1 MIIALLELPLRYL
14 FGRDLFISY
23 SRSDARKYAPALAIT
38 LQKRMPK
45 LSFYL
50 DRWIAPASGKLP
62 LSLRLHLR
70 WSSILVVVC
79 TERAVASRFVQD
91 EVAKFATL
99 GRKVVTIDVEG
110 AFSEVRGQEPWVNVS
125 GADPEEEMCAAITKG
140 KPSENVIERILKMV
154 EFTTQDRRLRRA
166 VWATFAFVVLSV
178 GGVGVYAYKAKQ
190 DADEAEARAIK
201 ADDQAKAAETRAAD
215 AQKKEEDA
223 KQARV
228 LAESQTLEANKKREE
243 AVKAQAKAE
252 DLQAQAE
259 EKAGEAL
266 EKERVATAEAQKQQK
281 IAHAQRLTAEN
292 NLAADPQSQ
301 EIEKKILFTVE
312 SMRRYSSREAYSNLI
327 EAIRITPRPLT
338 RLSNHA
344 EKVSDLTFSPDG
356 KYLATLSN
364 GELSLHKVDVLN
376 TGGEIGE
383 FQTVTRADEGIT
395 SFAFSP
401 DGTYL
406 SAASKS
412 GVRRIWL
419 TKTMKEL
426 TPVPDSAAALF
437 GASKPVGPVADSNL
451 SPNAK
456 YSWSKDEEADGETI
470 TLSKTDTRERVI
482 DKLRALDF
490 SPDGRFL
497 VTTSY
502 DPEYAEL
509 TETIVW
515 DVSGDSLRRLHSLG
529 TTRVYSSTGNKF
541 SPDGTRLAQVMNDNR
556 LKVWN
561 TLTGQLVAFVKY
573 EGQYKGVAFTHDGR
587 FMALATDKNVT
598 LWPTGREWKSS
609 EFVRPSGRGPERFI
623 TEESQMALSPDGKL
637 MAFASGA
644 NVNVFNTTNG
654 QRVLPLSMPCNVKG
668 LSFSMRNER
677 VVTHGPCGVFAWQ
690 LREGTQPERAGNLP
704 KSFEWV
710 AFSRDMKY
718 AAVAGGEGATV
729 IELANP
735 SNVIQLKRNDIA
747 ASDEDDES
755 EGDQKV
761 TVAFSSDGNRVAAVS
776 RSRIDVWEWRTG
788 RLLHATKTQTRGNG
802 DYNSVSVAFDEDD
815 NNTLITADR
824 YEALVWNLHDM
835 RVVGRVELQET
846 GRNTNFLTI
855 LSPNG
860 KFVSTT
866 LNVFATGDK
875 SPFSKTTVWQLRPMD
890 VWKNACSRLQNGSLS
905 DADWKKEFGTEKLRD
920 TCDGLAL
927 SKRP

>member
-1 MIIALLELPLRYL
+1 MQNTNATPLQPAAPSDGQVSPSSFTPGLPRQAWRMMIALLEMPLRYL

-38 LQKRMPK
+38 LQKQMPK

-125 GADPEEEMCAAITKG
+125 GADPEEEMCAAIAKG
-140 KPSENVIERILKMV
+140 KPSENVIERVIKMV

-178 GGVGVYAYKAKQ
+178 GGIGVYGYTANQKRI
-190 DADEAEARAIK
+190 EAEAAAK
-201 ADDQAKAAETRAAD
+201 VADDQAKAAETRAVN
-215 AQKKEEDA
+215 AQKAEEDA
-223 KQARV
+223 KQARA
-228 LAESQTLEANKKREE
+228 LAESATLVANQKREE
-243 AVKAQAKAE
+243 ALKAQAKAE

-259 EKAGEAL
+259 EKAGEAR
-266 EKERVATAEAQKQQK
+266 EKERVATAEAQKQQT

-292 NLAADPQSQ
+292 NLAADPQSE

-338 RLSNHA
+338 KLSNHA
-344 EKVSDLTFSPDG
+344 DTVREITFSPDSN
-356 KYLATLSN
+356 YIATLSN
-364 GELSLHKVDVLN
+364 G
-376 TGGEIGE
+376 
-383 FQTVTRADEGIT
+383 
-395 SFAFSP
+395 
-401 DGTYL
+401 
-406 SAASKS
+406 
-412 GVRRIWL
+412 GVRMWL
-419 TKTMKEL
+419 TKTMEEV
-426 TPVPDSAAALF
+426 TPIPDSAAALF
-437 GASKPVGPVADSNL
+437 DARKSVGPVAESNL

-470 TLSKTDTRERVI
+470 TLSKTATRERVM

-497 VTTSY
+497 VTTSF

-515 DVSGDSLRRLHSLG
+515 DASGDSLRRLHSLG

-587 FMALATDKNVT
+587 FMALATDKDVT

-609 EFVRPSGRGPERFI
+609 EFVLPLVKPRPDELFI
-623 TEESQMALSPDGKL
+623 ARESHMALSPDGKL
-637 MAFASGA
+637 MAFAGGST
-644 NVNVFNTTNG
+644 VNIFNTANG
-654 QRVLPLSMPCNVKG
+654 ERVLPISTPCNIKSV
-668 LSFSMRNER
+668 SFSMGNER
-677 VVTHGPCGVFAWQ
+677 LVTHGPCGVFAWQ

-704 KSFEWV
+704 KSFEWA

-718 AAVAGGEGATV
+718 AAVGGGEGATV

-735 SNVIQLKRNDIA
+735 SNVIQLKGNDVA
-747 ASDEDDES
+747 ARSEDDES

-761 TVAFSSDGNRVAAVS
+761 TAAFSSDGNRVAAVS

-788 RLLHATKTQTRGNG
+788 RLLHVIKTQTRGSD
-802 DYNSVSVAFDEDD
+802 DYNPWVSVAFDEDD
-815 NNTLITADR
+815 NNTLITADM
-824 YEALVWNLHDM
+824 YQALVWNLKDA

-846 GRNTNFLTI
+846 GKDTNFLTI
-855 LSPNG
+855 VSPNG

-866 LNVFATGDK
+866 LNVFATKEK
-875 SPFSKTTVWQLRPMD
+875 SSYSKTTVWQLRPMD

-905 DADWKKEFGTEKLRD
+905 DSDWKKEFGTEKLRD

-927 SKRP
+927 SKGP